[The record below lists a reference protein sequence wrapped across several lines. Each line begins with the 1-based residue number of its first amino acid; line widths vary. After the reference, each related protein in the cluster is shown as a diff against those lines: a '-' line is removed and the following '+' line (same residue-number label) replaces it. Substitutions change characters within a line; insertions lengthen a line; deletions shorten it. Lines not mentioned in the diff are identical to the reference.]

1 MTKPFCY
8 LSATLGLDAE
18 PADLKAG
25 ESWTLR
31 YGVAVL
37 AGNVD
42 RARLSKLAADWR
54 TSAGASQPNQQPPTK
69 P

>member
-8 LSATLGLDAE
+8 LSATLGLDTE

-31 YGVAVL
+31 YGIAAM
-37 AGNVD
+37 AGNAD
-42 RARLSKLAADWR
+42 RGRLNKLAQEWR
-54 TSAGASQPNQQPPTK
+54 VSATKTK
-69 P
+69 PNPQPTNDP